1 METYKKALE
10 KILLAANPLPNHSVP
25 LQESYHCGLAENVVY
40 DTAMPPFDKSAMDGY
55 ACAKEDLNKEL
66 RIMETIHAGKEPE
79 FDLVA
84 GQCAKIMTGAA
95 IPKGANTVFMVE
107 YAEMCGDNGV
117 RCTKPSDRNNICY
130 KGEDI
135 QKGEIIVQKNT
146 FLDHRHLPLLAGA
159 GYDKVG
165 VYKKPIVEVI
175 ATGTELVE
183 PGEPLPPFKIR
194 NSNSSQVLAQLK
206 SLGVNGA
213 YKGIVKDDIAG
224 IQQKLTNALLKSD
237 VIILSGGVS
246 VGEFD
251 YVPELLAKE
260 GLEISVHGTA
270 IQPGKPMVFA
280 HKNNKHV
287 FGLSGNPVSSFIQ
300 FELYVKPF
308 LLALMGCKHTPKRF
322 QLALAHDFSRRKD
335 TRLQFLPAN
344 ISDDNSVVPVP
355 FHGSAHI
362 NALSLASYLME
373 IPLGI
378 KALKKGDLVTLRT
391 L

>member
-1 METYKKALE
+1 MDTYNIALQ
-10 KILLAANPLPNHSVP
+10 KILNTAHTLDSHSASIG
-25 LQESYHCGLAENVVY
+25 ESYQCGLAENIIY
-40 DTAMPPFDKSAMDGY
+40 DTPMPPFNKSAMDGY
-55 ACAKEDLNKEL
+55 ACAQKDLDKTLEVV
-66 RIMETIHAGKEPE
+66 ETIHAGKEPE
-79 FDLVA
+79 YALKE

-95 IPKGANTVFMVE
+95 IPTGADIVFMVE
-107 YAEMCGDNGV
+107 YAEICGENLV
-117 RCTKPSDRNNICY
+117 RCSKSSTKKNICY
-130 KGEDI
+130 TGEDV
-135 QKGEIIVQKNT
+135 QKGDIIVPKNT

-159 GYDKVG
+159 GYAKVN
-165 VYKKPIVEVI
+165 VIKKPRVEVI

-183 PGEPLPPFKIR
+183 PGEFLPPFKIR

-206 SLGVNGA
+206 TLGINGL
-213 YKGIVKDDIAG
+213 YKGIVKDDANG
-224 IQQKLTNALLKSD
+224 IQEKMHKALENSD
-237 VIILSGGVS
+237 VLILSGGVS

-260 GLEISVHGTA
+260 ALEIVVHGTA

-280 HKNNKHV
+280 YKNGKYV

-308 LLALMGCKHTPKRF
+308 LLALMGCKHSPKRF
-322 QLALAHDFSRRKD
+322 QLPLEEDFIRKKD
-335 TRLQFLPAN
+335 RRLQFLPAN
-344 ISDDNSVVPVP
+344 ISSKNTVVPVP

-362 NALSLASYLME
+362 NALSLANYLME

-378 KALKKGDLVTLRT
+378 KNIKKGTMVDVRT